1 MLLAMAT
8 QKTPAAPYLVS
19 FSSCRLQK
27 CGRLWWLM
35 GLASAGLPQTTR
47 LVCSARHKCLVLA
60 QALLTPGCQGG
71 MPWQVRRKRPAG
83 TRFVSKQTGND
94 LAASE
99 RPLTLKARRDAWR
112 QWPTP
117 ARPRHFSCQQANN
130 SIQIQS
136 IGTSSSCRLHLLSEI
151 HST

>member
-1 MLLAMAT
+1 MA
-8 QKTPAAPYLVS
+8 
-19 FSSCRLQK
+19 SSKEKARGNNLMS
-27 CGRLWWLM
+27 GWL
-35 GLASAGLPQTTR
+35 R
-47 LVCSARHKCLVLA
+47 
-60 QALLTPGCQGG
+60 
-71 MPWQVRRKRPAG
+71 
-83 TRFVSKQTGND
+83 ND
-94 LAASE
+94 LAE
-99 RPLTLKARRDAWR
+99 QPRPLTLKARRDAWR